1 MLTNKV
7 RSKPQNS
14 LIVLIGIQRN
24 YAWMELTFLL
34 NKKSLFKNFQPNHST
49 AITVRHRVIWLR
61 YIWALFGQVNSKCE
75 FLTLSFLLT
84 QQNTYLAAKLSS
96 RNSVQSLVKAL
107 FSKKV
112 KTRLNVSR
120 LASRTSDSKSLTCN
134 NKLTMVRLGW
144 FSVGICKYKPGY
156 KSHDLL

>member
-1 MLTNKV
+1 MHLVQPITG
-7 RSKPQNS
+7 
-14 LIVLIGIQRN
+14 LEIG
-24 YAWMELTFLL
+24 
-34 NKKSLFKNFQPNHST
+34 
-49 AITVRHRVIWLR
+49 
-61 YIWALFGQVNSKCE
+61 ALFGQVNSKCE
-75 FLTLSFLLT
+75 FLTLIFLLT

>member
-1 MLTNKV
+1 
-7 RSKPQNS
+7 
-14 LIVLIGIQRN
+14 
-24 YAWMELTFLL
+24 MELNFLL

-49 AITVRHRVIWLR
+49 AITVRHRVIWLK

-96 RNSVQSLVKAL
+96 RNSVQSLVKAF

-156 KSHDLL
+156 HMTCYRVLSLVEITAFRLESKSCKGVFFK